1 METYAAIAAK
11 RDERRYADRALPD
24 DVVERILD
32 AGRLAGNSQN
42 KQEWEFVVVE
52 SAKNELADCVYAPE
66 NVRGA
71 VLVIA
76 IVGAAR
82 PFDAGRCAQNMMLA
96 ARDQGVASCPNGT
109 RDAERAA
116 EILGGEPR
124 MILSFGWPAKPYP
137 ERSAEEWSARAN
149 RRPLTDLVRKV

>member
-11 RDERRYADRALPD
+11 RDERRYADRAVPD

-32 AGRLAGNSQN
+32 AGRLSGSSQN

-52 SAKNELADCVYAPE
+52 SAKNELAECVYAPD
-66 NVRGA
+66 NVRNA
-71 VLVIA
+71 ALVVA

-96 ARDQGVASCPNGT
+96 ARDRGVASCPNGT

-116 EILGGEPR
+116 EILGGEAR
-124 MILSFGWPAKPYP
+124 MILSFGWPAKAYA
-137 ERSAEEWSARAN
+137 ERTAEEWSARAN
-149 RRPLTDLVRKV
+149 RKRLDELVRRV

>member
-1 METYAAIAAK
+1 METFAAIAAK
-11 RDERRYADRALPD
+11 RDERRYADRAIPD

-32 AGRLAGNSQN
+32 AGRLSGSSQN

-52 SAKNELADCVYAPE
+52 SAKDELADCVYAPE
-66 NVRGA
+66 NVRTA
-71 VLVIA
+71 ALVIA
-76 IVGAAR
+76 IVGGAR
-82 PFDAGRCAQNMMLA
+82 PFDMMLA

-124 MILSFGWPAKPYP
+124 MILSFGWPAKAYA
-137 ERSAEEWSARAN
+137 ERNAEEWSARAN
-149 RRPLTDLVRKV
+149 RKRLDELVRRV

>member
-32 AGRLAGNSQN
+32 AGRLSGSSQN

-52 SAKNELADCVYAPE
+52 SAKDALADCVYAPE
-66 NVRGA
+66 NVRTA
-71 VLVIA
+71 ALVVA
-76 IVGAAR
+76 IVGGAR
-82 PFDAGRCAQNMMLA
+82 PFDTGRCAQNMMLA
-96 ARDQGVASCPNGT
+96 ARDQGFASCPNGT

-137 ERSAEEWSARAN
+137 ERSADEWSARAN
-149 RRPLTDLVRKV
+149 RRPLTELVRKV

>member
-11 RDERRYADRALPD
+11 RDERRYADRAVPD
-24 DVVERILD
+24 EVVTRILD

-52 SAKNELADCVYAPE
+52 SAKDELADCVYAPE
-66 NVRGA
+66 NVRSA
-71 VLVIA
+71 ALVVA
-76 IVGAAR
+76 IVGGAR
-82 PFDAGRCAQNMMLA
+82 PFDTGRCAQNMMLA

-116 EILGGEPR
+116 EILGGEAR

-137 ERSAEEWSARAN
+137 ERSAEEWSSRAN
-149 RRPLTDLVRKV
+149 RKRLDELVRRI

>member
-11 RDERRYADRALPD
+11 RDERRYADRAIPD
-24 DVVERILD
+24 EIVERILD
-32 AGRLAGNSQN
+32 SGRVSGSSQN
-42 KQEWEFVVVE
+42 TQEWEFVVVE
-52 SAKNELADCVYAPE
+52 RARDELAECVYAPG
-66 NVRGA
+66 NVRNA
-71 VLVIA
+71 ALVIA
-76 IVGAAR
+76 IVGTAR

-109 RDAERAA
+109 RDVERAA

-149 RRPLTDLVRKV
+149 RKGLEELVRRV

>member
-24 DVVERILD
+24 DVVEQILD

>member
-71 VLVIA
+71 ELVIA

-96 ARDQGVASCPNGT
+96 ARDKGVASCPNGT

>member
-1 METYAAIAAK
+1 VDTFAAIAAK
-11 RDERRYADRALPD
+11 RDERRYADRPLPE
-24 DVVERILD
+24 DVVTRILD

-66 NVRGA
+66 NVRTA
-71 VLVIA
+71 ALVIA

-82 PFDAGRCAQNMMLA
+82 PFDTGRCAQNMMLV

-124 MILSFGWPAKPYP
+124 MILSFGWPAKAYP
-137 ERSAEEWSARAN
+137 ERNAEEWSARAN
-149 RRPLTDLVRKV
+149 RKRLDVLVRKI